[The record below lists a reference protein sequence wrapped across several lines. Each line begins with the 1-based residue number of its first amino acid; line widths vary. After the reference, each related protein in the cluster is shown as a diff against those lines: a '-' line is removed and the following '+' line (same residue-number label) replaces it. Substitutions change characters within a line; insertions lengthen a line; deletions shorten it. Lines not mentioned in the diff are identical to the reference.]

1 MGNLSGERAEK
12 EYFLCQLMNY
22 NVAPSLLLICI
33 LLLPMDFLHSGF
45 INYSIIVKTVFVEE
59 SKNGG
64 NLALSKKNILIFQIG
79 NSS

>member
-1 MGNLSGERAEK
+1 MSAHELQCCPFIASHL
-12 EYFLCQLMNY
+12 YF
-22 NVAPSLLLICI
+22 VAV
-33 LLLPMDFLHSGF
+33 LHSGF